1 MTVKQIIKMYG
12 SIMPSLPLLY
22 VFIILNSCLVNGIK
36 FYSLCMQLHIFL
48 VFGDYLDLS
57 SPQCYCFFVIKKKLL
72 ILFIYY
78 KLASVL
84 QSFNFVCFC

>member
-57 SPQCYCFFVIKKKLL
+57 SPQCYCFFVIKKS
-72 ILFIYY
+72 Y
-78 KLASVL
+78 
-84 QSFNFVCFC
+84 